1 MEIVIKERIARRMRA
16 DLAEVQVFF
25 AHAKKGWC
33 ERRDGEYEV
42 DDDVVLDLSKLTA
55 NEVSR
60 LHEALATSKILGTK
74 VLAADVQKYLRAGT
88 DGIEGMTA
96 RTVRQAAWLI
106 EHTIASLPHH
116 LLFSP
121 DEYGGGSYVGYFV
134 NDVDFTEE
142 KHGRDGYEPP
152 ECDVTLVWIENDVRM
167 SRTVNLKTE
176 DVVGLGPEE
185 ILRRKGLVL
194 ETPELMARLRDET
207 ERYYQVREQVGKKHV
222 ARGIGL
228 VDLDDAAEGKRSH
241 VYRGRDSTI
250 QLDLFGMTTPVV
262 IDVLGETGEV
272 DERRRRQPSVNVYRW
287 HSWNLR
293 FFSPSEDDLVRHL
306 EADEDTDFEPATQV
320 PVHPL
325 VPCFDLRRHARLRV
339 HLNNLEPYVFRR
351 AVGDRLILPP
361 RDRTLIE
368 MLVDESANTFQ
379 DVVSGKGQSVN
390 ILSGGPAGTGKCL
403 GFGTPVVMADG
414 RVVEVQHVQTGD
426 RLMGP
431 DGRARTVLSTTTGRG
446 PLYMITPVKGEPWVC
461 NAVHVLTLVNSDTDD
476 VIDIALDRWHAASAN
491 FRTRH
496 KQFSVGVEKF
506 EGNSPLPVDPYFL
519 GVWFGD
525 GSKHVNEAG
534 VLRSIAVSK
543 PDPEIR
549 DVCRATAEAWGL
561 HVREQ
566 MQTCMTYHLTT
577 GNTGQSETNRLLVTM
592 RDLLGP
598 DLEMPDQYLRAP
610 RAARLQF
617 LAGLLDT
624 DGELSGSYVITQ
636 RREDWARAI
645 WWLARSLGFCSTIRT
660 RIGRCPRSD
669 GSVFEGTY
677 WVVTISGD
685 LDQLPLRISHKKASA
700 RRQIKVATRTG
711 ITTTLLGDGDYYGF
725 TLDGDGRFLLGDFTV
740 THNTL
745 TAEVLAE
752 YKERPLYSVQCSQL
766 GIDPETIEKNL
777 AVVLQ
782 RANRWNAILL
792 LDEADVY
799 ITKRG
804 SSLQHNAIVGVF
816 LRILEY
822 AQCILIMTTN
832 LAANVDDAIASRC
845 IVRIGYEVPPPDD
858 QIRIWRQLAD
868 LNAIAIDDGTILTFV
883 AHHPRISG
891 RDVKNLLKLASFV
904 AKRNQ
909 RPVDIETLEF
919 ALQYKPTAS

>member
-1 MEIVIKERIARRMRA
+1 MEIVIKERIARRMRS
-16 DLAEVQVFF
+16 DLAEVQIFF
-25 AHAKKGWC
+25 AHAKKGWNTRGNK
-33 ERRDGEYEV
+33 EGEV
-42 DDDVVLDLSKLTA
+42 DDDVVLDLSKLTV
-55 NEVSR
+55 NEVER
-60 LHEALATSKILGTK
+60 LHKALATSKILGTK
-74 VLAADVQKYLRAGT
+74 VLAADVQKYLRAGI

-152 ECDVTLVWIENDVRM
+152 ECDFTLVWIENDVRM
-167 SRTVNLKTE
+167 SRTVTLKTE
-176 DVVGLGPEE
+176 DIVGLGPEE

-194 ETPELMARLRDET
+194 ETSTLMDRLRDET
-207 ERYYQVREQVGKKHV
+207 ERYYQMREQIGKRHV

-228 VDLDDAAEGKRSH
+228 VDLDDAAEGKRSR
-241 VYRGRDSTI
+241 VYRGHGDTI
-250 QLDLFGMTTPVV
+250 QLDLFGMPTPVV

-272 DERRRRQPSVNVYRW
+272 EERRERQPSVNVYRW

-306 EADEDTDFEPATQV
+306 EADENTEFEPATQV

-339 HLNNLEPYVFRR
+339 HLNNLTPYMFRR
-351 AVGDRLILPP
+351 EVGDRLILPP
-361 RDRTLIE
+361 RDRALIE
-368 MLVDESANTFQ
+368 MLVDESENTFQ

-390 ILSGGPAGTGKCL
+390 ILSGGQPGTGK
-403 GFGTPVVMADG
+403 
-414 RVVEVQHVQTGD
+414 
-426 RLMGP
+426 
-431 DGRARTVLSTTTGRG
+431 
-446 PLYMITPVKGEPWVC
+446 
-461 NAVHVLTLVNSDTDD
+461 
-476 VIDIALDRWHAASAN
+476 
-491 FRTRH
+491 
-496 KQFSVGVEKF
+496 
-506 EGNSPLPVDPYFL
+506 
-519 GVWFGD
+519 
-525 GSKHVNEAG
+525 
-534 VLRSIAVSK
+534 
-543 PDPEIR
+543 
-549 DVCRATAEAWGL
+549 
-561 HVREQ
+561 
-566 MQTCMTYHLTT
+566 
-577 GNTGQSETNRLLVTM
+577 
-592 RDLLGP
+592 
-598 DLEMPDQYLRAP
+598 
-610 RAARLQF
+610 
-617 LAGLLDT
+617 
-624 DGELSGSYVITQ
+624 
-636 RREDWARAI
+636 
-645 WWLARSLGFCSTIRT
+645 
-660 RIGRCPRSD
+660 
-669 GSVFEGTY
+669 
-677 WVVTISGD
+677 
-685 LDQLPLRISHKKASA
+685 
-700 RRQIKVATRTG
+700 
-711 ITTTLLGDGDYYGF
+711 
-725 TLDGDGRFLLGDFTV
+725 
-740 THNTL
+740 TL

-845 IVRIGYEVPPPDD
+845 IVKIGYEVPPPDD
-858 QIRIWRQLAD
+858 QIRIWEQLAE
-868 LNAIAIDDGTILTFV
+868 LNTINISHDTIHAFV
-883 AHHPRISG
+883 AQHPKLSG

-904 AKRNQ
+904 AKRTG
-909 RPVDIETLEF
+909 RAVDLGALEF